1 MKRVAL
7 LAAVAGA
14 HSAYYAV
21 PEGDPARG
29 WIAYVGSHALIVLA
43 MLLLLPWAGSSGR
56 AEWSALAGALA
67 CWWGALESAQAVG
80 CALLSWGTL
89 SNADLCE
96 QAFGREVYALAAALA
111 IAWVLAAAW
120 RRRKGGGHG

>member
-1 MKRVAL
+1 MKRLAL

-14 HSAYYAV
+14 HSAYYAA

-29 WIAYVGSHALIVLA
+29 WIAYVGTHALVVLA
-43 MLLLLPWAGSSGR
+43 LLLLLPWASSGR
-56 AEWSALAGALA
+56 PEWLAAAGAMA
-67 CWWGALESAQAVG
+67 CWWGVLESGQAVG
-80 CALLSWGTL
+80 CALLVWGSL

-96 QAFGREVYALAAALA
+96 QAFGREVYAMAAALA

-120 RRRKGGGHG
+120 RRKKGGSHG